1 MATINDFYRPHGED
15 GIVQNTNFSG
25 FSKTG
30 RITKGRGAAKANAN
44 SLRASIYN
52 DIEIQDIARS
62 YGDRVAAGVEFF
74 NQQRVQ
80 QQVAEDYG
88 NRVAEGVKFFK
99 DRDRIN
105 AETADYD
112 STMDASDN
120 ISVEPKRATIDT
132 PAAPAKPIV
141 RFKDPYGVQ
150 NIGFEDG
157 QGWNISRSRQGS
169 PEMKAE
175 DLAKTFDDNIGYDY
189 QEFKNDNPVRNKR
202 NEFFDRKNSVKIDQT
217 GKVEHFK
224 NKALGG
230 GWGSKM
236 KKAGAIGLGAVV
248 AGGVIANLMGNG
260 GQQTNAQLYGQQP
273 IY

>member
-1 MATINDFYRPHGED
+1 MATINDFYKPHGED
-15 GIVQNTNFSG
+15 GIIRDTNFSG

-30 RITKGRGAAKANAN
+30 KIIKGRGAARANAN
-44 SLRASIYN
+44 PLRASIYN

-74 NQQRVQ
+74 NQQKVQ

-88 NRVAEGVKFFK
+88 NRVAEGIKFFK

-105 AETADYD
+105 AETADYN
-112 STMDASDN
+112 STMEASDN
-120 ISVEPKRATIDT
+120 VTIEPKRATIDT
-132 PAAPAKPIV
+132 PAAPKPVVKSTPLTNSTISGMIYEGNLPQAEL
-141 RFKDPYGVQ
+141 DA
-150 NIGFEDG
+150 NFE
-157 QGWNISRSRQGS
+157 
-169 PEMKAE
+169 E
-175 DLAKTFDDNIGYDY
+175 
-189 QEFKNDNPVRNKR
+189 EFKKFSSNPENIKMAGASQSPDW
-202 NEFFDRKNSVKIDQT
+202 NE
-217 GKVEHFK
+217 KVL
-224 NKALGG
+224 KAKGG

-236 KKAGAIGLGAVV
+236 KKAGAIGLGAIV

>member
-1 MATINDFYRPHGED
+1 MAVRNIINQGSVRQRQVQEEFENEYIIED
-15 GIVQNTNFSG
+15 TSIADLKEQNRKDYIKKIEDTVDIN
-25 FSKTG
+25 TG
-30 RITKGRGAAKANAN
+30 DT
-44 SLRASIYN
+44 SLTA
-52 DIEIQDIARS
+52 IA
-62 YGDRVAAGVEFF
+62 DQLQE
-74 NQQRVQ
+74 Q
-80 QQVAEDYG
+80 
-88 NRVAEGVKFFK
+88 
-99 DRDRIN
+99 
-105 AETADYD
+105 
-112 STMDASDN
+112 
-120 ISVEPKRATIDT
+120 PKRATIDT

-141 RFKDPYGVQ
+141 RFKDPYGIQ

-157 QGWNISRSRQGS
+157 QGWNIPRSRQGS
-169 PEMKAE
+169 LEMKAE

-189 QEFKNDNPVRNKR
+189 QEFKNDNPIRNKK

-236 KKAGAIGLGAVV
+236 KKAGAIGLGAIV